1 MKGYKLRDSEN
12 KIVLSRHV
20 TFDEASLLNFTV
32 SQQMERMK
40 TKGVL
45 QWMEVDVTSP
55 SPVGS
60 VSVEISLNVT
70 LSRDHV
76 AGLDAEQVEDVK
88 LFAAIGTKMNPQK

>member
-1 MKGYKLRDSEN
+1 
-12 KIVLSRHV
+12 VLSKHV

-40 TKGVL
+40 TKGVS
-45 QWMEVDVTSP
+45 QWVEVDVTSP

-60 VSVEISLNVT
+60 VSVENSLNVT

-76 AGLDAEQVEDVK
+76 ASLDAEHVEEDVE
-88 LFAAIGTKMNPQK
+88 LFAAIRT